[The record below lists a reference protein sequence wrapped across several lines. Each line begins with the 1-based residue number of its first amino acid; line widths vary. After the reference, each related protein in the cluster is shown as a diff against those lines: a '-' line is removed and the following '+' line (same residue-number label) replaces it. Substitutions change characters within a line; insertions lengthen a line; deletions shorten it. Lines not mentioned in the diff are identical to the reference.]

1 MKIPKS
7 SLSHPMVHYLLTI
20 HKLKENKGYA
30 RITDVAKELDLT
42 KGSVSTAIKSL
53 MEKGLIEH
61 EEETKF
67 LNLTEEGHHF
77 VHEILTT
84 RTLLFYFF
92 RDFLGVDEKTANQDA
107 CLMEYLM
114 AEKTSNKLFE
124 FMKRLVTKS
133 SSSLEI
139 KTNLD
144 LSAYPDSK
152 SFKEGQKGDHQL

>member
-1 MKIPKS
+1 
-7 SLSHPMVHYLLTI
+7 MVHYLLTI

>member
-1 MKIPKS
+1 
-7 SLSHPMVHYLLTI
+7 
-20 HKLKENKGYA
+20 LKENKGYA
-30 RITDVAKELDLT
+30 RITDVAKELSLT

-114 AEKTSNKLFE
+114 AEKTSDKLFE
-124 FMKRLVTKS
+124 FMKGLTTKTS
-133 SSSLEI
+133 TPLEI
-139 KTNLD
+139 KTALN